1 MFKPRKLRRTP
12 GTPGG
17 CLATFPSADETFH
30 PATVFKSPMNR
41 TSSPL
46 IAVLASAALL
56 GTGCIS
62 HHETVYK
69 DTERVAVSFENDTA
83 ARLFYEGLERRR
95 KVRNANE
102 TRTEFHIPVVFE
114 HEVKTV
120 TGPSAQFNDAV
131 QAADTNRDGKI
142 TEQEARIFNDLTR

>member
-1 MFKPRKLRRTP
+1 
-12 GTPGG
+12 
-17 CLATFPSADETFH
+17 
-30 PATVFKSPMNR
+30 MNR
-41 TSSPL
+41 TQSL
-46 IAVLASAALL
+46 LTALLASATLL

-62 HHETVYK
+62 HHETVYR

-95 KVRNANE
+95 KNRSGNE
-102 TRTEFHIPVVFE
+102 TRTELHIPVVFE

-142 TEQEARIFNDLTR
+142 TEAEARIFNEQTR